1 MAEDGPV
8 GKFDMH
14 VHTSHMSQSDLD
26 AIILTYNI
34 PADLHPI
41 LPDPNMTMDRL
52 PSDKIGIYT
61 QQLDLGGARI
71 PFSRFLLQVI
81 KHFKI
86 HFSQIVP
93 IGLNR
98 VTLFEIRC
106 YSLDER
112 PTVSLFRVFYRLC
125 KQGNWFS
132 FESRTGR
139 RAIKCFKEVLTGLKH
154 WKSKFFLIDRRA
166 IPDAMAWRHR
176 DSKITEVND
185 FPLSHPE
192 AAADRL
198 AETQIFLRKPLPVLL
213 WLSGLSSVWE
223 NKHLAVIL
231 KDTEGHGNAPCT
243 RLYFSSFSPFSFLYT
258 FFSRIC
264 IGFAFG

>member
-1 MAEDGPV
+1 MAEEGPV

-14 VHTSHMSQSDLD
+14 LHTSQLSQSDLD
-26 AIILTYNI
+26 SIISTYNI
-34 PADLHPI
+34 PIDLHPS
-41 LPDPNMTMDRL
+41 LPDPNLTMDRL

-61 QQLDLGGARI
+61 QQLDLGGARV

-81 KHFKI
+81 KHFRI

-132 FESRTGR
+132 FESRRGEGPESVLR
-139 RAIKCFKEVLTGLKH
+139 RFCPG
-154 WKSKFFLIDRRA
+154 
-166 IPDAMAWRHR
+166 
-176 DSKITEVND
+176 
-185 FPLSHPE
+185 
-192 AAADRL
+192 
-198 AETQIFLRKPLPVLL
+198 
-213 WLSGLSSVWE
+213 
-223 NKHLAVIL
+223 
-231 KDTEGHGNAPCT
+231 
-243 RLYFSSFSPFSFLYT
+243 
-258 FFSRIC
+258 
-264 IGFAFG
+264 